1 MSARLRVGARA
12 PFRSARS
19 TIARGARRGL
29 NVRSLLFAFLA
40 CVLSACAAG
49 GVVEFESYKTAFDN
63 VQSTSTSI
71 LDQLAQ
77 QERWLFFA
85 VNKSAR
91 SPVKFDPDLARYYTD
106 SVDPPGTASFRAALA
121 TIKAYNDLLYG
132 LETGQTA
139 QALSAKVAAL
149 EASITSAAS
158 DASGLIAPAKALPQI
173 QVAVATV
180 NGLFAELQPFLQ
192 LALTARSREEFHD
205 FLVQSYP
212 IVRRLLVELRNSTSK
227 IFPVLTAAVV
237 DPANRVGRSLTAA
250 EQSKIDT
257 YRKLL
262 ADWVVLIDTTV
273 KALDAANTAAL
284 APPTLVDQV
293 TGLTTYASDLDT
305 AAKSARKNLAALATK

>member
-1 MSARLRVGARA
+1 LVLAGALA
-12 PFRSARS
+12 
-19 TIARGARRGL
+19 
-29 NVRSLLFAFLA
+29 A
-40 CVLSACAAG
+40 CVYG
-49 GVVEFESYKTAFDN
+49 GVAEFETYKTSFDN
-63 VQSTSTSI
+63 VQSTSTAI

-85 VNKSAR
+85 VNKNAR
-91 SPVKFDPDLARYYTD
+91 SPVKFDPNLARYYTD

-121 TIKAYNDLLYG
+121 TIKTYNDLLYG

-139 QALSAKVAAL
+139 QALAAKVAAL

-158 DASGLIAPAKALPQI
+158 DTSGLFAAGAPGATASI
-173 QVAVATV
+173 QAAITSF
-180 NGLFAELQPFLQ
+180 NGLFGELQPFLQ
-192 LALTARSREEFHD
+192 LALTARSQEEFRT

-212 IVRRLLVELRNSTSK
+212 TVRKLLLELRNSTAK

-262 ADWVVLIDTTV
+262 ADWVVLIETTI
-273 KALDAANTAAL
+273 KALDTANVAAL
-284 APPTLVDQV
+284 APPTLVDRV
-293 TGLTTYASDLDT
+293 TGLTTIATELDT
-305 AAKSARKNLAALATK
+305 AAQSARKNLAKLATK